1 MRGIN
6 LDQGGLL
13 ADLARVNVRYL
24 LEWRQSGTLR
34 AAVSLPLPP
43 SAISYTTPTA
53 PLITYTLSGEPLRE
67 LAPIRARTINI
78 NGSAGHTAR
87 SGYTR
92 NGALTVAEGGELLR
106 EFRAFIE
113 NYQEEAAYSPTTY
126 TDNGAEAHHEL
137 IFRALDEDYH
147 ARVEVASLTIDRDAQ
162 SSHTA
167 PAWSLQLIGYGEPD
181 IYARPFNDYQ
191 SALENLTES
200 IRLVSA
206 AGAVAA
212 QALSGL
218 NTLARLALR
227 PLEALGFISAA
238 LSEALESVGSLAD
251 IPADAVG
258 RLANTASGARLALT
272 RLSADLERFPSENGR
287 AWEALK
293 RALLGADEAATQAER
308 AVFIAGRPTPTD
320 TATEQIISPLYSGD
334 TLSDP
339 APAPA
344 ITYRLLSGESLRT
357 LARRVYGEADRW
369 PELASFNGWP
379 SPHHTASGRPAR
391 AGDLVL
397 IPQAPELTPPSG
409 DFYGED
415 LALSPAGDLI
425 FRDGDLSTI
434 SGPPNLEQ
442 ALNLRARTV
451 QGELTHAPR
460 YGLPRAIGRRVT
472 NATSGHLA
480 AVTREQITADARI
493 DRLSRFDL
501 QTRGDQIHIELE
513 AIAADGSIFSPSITR

>member
-34 AAVSLPLPP
+34 AAVSLPLTP

-53 PLITYTLSGEPLRE
+53 PIITYTLSGEPLRE

-92 NGALTVAEGGELLR
+92 SGALSVGNGSELLR

-113 NYQEEAAYSPTTY
+113 NYQEEAFYTPTTY
-126 TDNGAEAHHEL
+126 SDSGAEAHHEL

-167 PAWSLQLIGYGEPD
+167 PAWSLSLIGYGEPD

-200 IRLVSA
+200 IRYVSA

-218 NTLARLALR
+218 NTLTRLALR
-227 PLEALGFISAA
+227 PLEALGFASAA

-258 RLANTASGARLALT
+258 RLANTAGGARLALT
-272 RLSADLERFPSENGR
+272 RLTADLERFPSENGR

-308 AVFIAGRPTPTD
+308 AVYITGRPTTE
-320 TATEQIISPLYSGD
+320 AETEQAISPLYSGD
-334 TLSDP
+334 TLSDR

-344 ITYRLLSGESLRT
+344 ITYRLLSGESLES

-369 PELASFNGWP
+369 PELATFNGWP

-397 IPQAPELTPPSG
+397 IPQPIELTPPLG

-425 FRDGDLSTI
+425 FREGDLATI

-442 ALNLRARTV
+442 ALNLRARTT
-451 QGELTHAPR
+451 QGELNHAPR
-460 YGLPRAIGRRVT
+460 YGLPRAIGRRIT

-480 AVTREQITADARI
+480 AVAREQITADARI

-501 QTRGDQIHIELE
+501 NTRGDQIHIELE
-513 AIAADGSIFSPSITR
+513 AIAADGSIFSPIITR